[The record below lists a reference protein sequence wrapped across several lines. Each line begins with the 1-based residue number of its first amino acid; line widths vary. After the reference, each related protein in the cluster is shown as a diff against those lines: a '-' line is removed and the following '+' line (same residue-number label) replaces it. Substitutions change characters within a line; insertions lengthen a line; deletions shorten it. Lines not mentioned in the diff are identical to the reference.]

1 MLKIPVPQPTSRTT
15 LSLNKWGFWM
25 IALRY
30 EPVRTLSFN
39 ISSWIPE
46 IERAQKNVSDAN
58 QPIDYKGYAPKW
70 AYESA

>member
-1 MLKIPVPQPTSRTT
+1 
-15 LSLNKWGFWM
+15 M

-46 IERAQKNVSDAN
+46 IERAHNNVSNAN
-58 QPIDYKGYAPKW
+58 HEINYKGYTPKW

>member
-1 MLKIPVPQPTSRTT
+1 
-15 LSLNKWGFWM
+15 M

-46 IERAQKNVSDAN
+46 IERVQNTVSDAN
-58 QPIDYKGYAPKW
+58 QPIDYKGYTPKW